1 MGRRLCQGPSGS
13 RQGAAGGFETDSR
26 QGSRGFEDQGK
37 PDVFRHIYGI
47 LGVFAFTL
55 SILTAHFVYGLAS
68 RGGLLEIYVSAM
80 IFLDGDL
87 VAVCHVFPS
96 DKVFRQYPQGCV
108 PEGKSFRGYDF
119 RFRDAVG
126 FRGGDKYSRCR
137 DIQEAE
143 LRMSAGL
150 RFFLFE
156 RMKRYY

>member
-13 RQGAAGGFETDSR
+13 RQGTAGGLETDSR

-37 PDVFRHIYGI
+37 PDVFRNIYGI

-119 RFRDAVG
+119 RIRDAVG